1 MRKQS
6 KQKIYGAALAA
17 LSILVAFWTGDA
29 TLGVLFVP
37 LGLYLV
43 FTKEYWLN
51 D

>member
-1 MRKQS
+1 MI
-6 KQKIYGAALAA
+6 KQKLYGAALAA
-17 LSILVAFWTGDA
+17 LSSLVAFWTGDA
-29 TLGVLFVP
+29 TLAALFIP

>member
-1 MRKQS
+1 MDKQL
-6 KQKIYGAALAA
+6 KQKVYGAALAA

-29 TLGVLFVP
+29 TLSVLFVP
-37 LGLYLV
+37 MGIYLV

>member
-6 KQKIYGAALAA
+6 KQKVYGAALAA

-29 TLGVLFVP
+29 TLSVLFVP
-37 LGLYLV
+37 MGIYLV
-43 FTKEYWLN
+43 FTGDYWLN

>member
-1 MRKQS
+1 MRNQS
-6 KQKIYGAALAA
+6 KQKLYGAALAA

-29 TLGVLFVP
+29 TLAVLFIP